1 MYIYIYTY
9 THTHTCPYTC
19 MHTHMYV
26 CVYIYSTYK
35 CNDVHTYLYATVYFK
50 TFVNMVNE
58 ISDYIYGESAIKSMY
73 SKAVL
78 EK

>member
-1 MYIYIYTY
+1 
-9 THTHTCPYTC
+9 

-26 CVYIYSTYK
+26 CVYIYICVCIYIYSTYK
-35 CNDVHTYLYATVYFK
+35 CNDMHTYLYATVYFK

-58 ISDYIYGESAIKSMY
+58 ISDYIYGESTIKPVY